1 MDTALADLRLL
12 ADALLALA
20 LGGAVGWE
28 REAAGKGAGLRTMM
42 LVTLASYLFVEVSLV
57 IAAEAGAGGANRVD
71 PVRAVEAIVTGIAF
85 VGAGLVFRDR
95 GADRVHGLT
104 TAASLLAVAPVGIAV
119 ALGRYVLAAGV
130 TLLLLVVLRLL
141 LRFEQR
147 VFDNPEGEREANG
160 GRR

>member
-1 MDTALADLRLL
+1 METALSDLRVL

-20 LGGAVGWE
+20 LGGVVGWE

-42 LVTLASYLFVEVSLV
+42 LVTLASFLFVEVSLV
-57 IAAEAGAGGANRVD
+57 ISAEAVASGASNRVD

-85 VGAGLVFRDR
+85 VGAGLVFRGR
-95 GADRVHGLT
+95 GSERVHGLT

-119 ALGRYVLAAGV
+119 ALGHYVLAAGV

-141 LRFEQR
+141 LRFEQE
-147 VFDNPEGEREANG
+147 VFDGKGA
-160 GRR
+160 